1 MSRTT
6 LTRLARLDLTDLL
19 LRDGAPHLAAHLDTF
34 LWALHHA
41 RAEHAPEHTAE
52 ISEDQLQRTWLT
64 FVGGGLHPALASREA
79 ETEHLETVASRLV
92 PLALASHHCQSP
104 VSSSVA
110 TALLANVVLQPLLGQ
125 LSVPSSQ
132 NNYIFFSENIL
143 YLPLPRSDQRAPH
156 HQQAPPPLVL
166 ARACQN
172 IQLVSRTSGP
182 LVSQVKWKVGWMFY
196 ISNNFHKCFQ

>member
-1 MSRTT
+1 MCSHVSRTT

-125 LSVPSSQ
+125 HHHPRIIT
-132 NNYIFFSENIL
+132 YFS
-143 YLPLPRSDQRAPH
+143 R
-156 HQQAPPPLVL
+156 
-166 ARACQN
+166 
-172 IQLVSRTSGP
+172 
-182 LVSQVKWKVGWMFY
+182 KMFY
-196 ISNNFHKCFQ
+196 TCPCLDLISEPRIINKLLLLWFSPEPVKIYSSCPEPPVRLLVR

>member
-1 MSRTT
+1 MTNITMCSHVSRTT

-110 TALLANVVLQPLLGQ
+110 TALLANVVLQPLLG
-125 LSVPSSQ
+125 
-132 NNYIFFSENIL
+132 
-143 YLPLPRSDQRAPH
+143 
-156 HQQAPPPLVL
+156 
-166 ARACQN
+166 
-172 IQLVSRTSGP
+172 
-182 LVSQVKWKVGWMFY
+182 
-196 ISNNFHKCFQ
+196 

>member
-19 LRDGAPHLAAHLDTF
+19 LREAAPHLAAHLDTF

-41 RAEHAPEHTAE
+41 RAEHTPEDTGE
-52 ISEDQLQRTWLT
+52 ISEARLQRTWLS

-79 ETEHLETVASRLV
+79 ETEHLESLASRLV

-110 TALLANVVLQPLLGQ
+110 TALLANVVLQPLLG
-125 LSVPSSQ
+125 
-132 NNYIFFSENIL
+132 
-143 YLPLPRSDQRAPH
+143 
-156 HQQAPPPLVL
+156 
-166 ARACQN
+166 
-172 IQLVSRTSGP
+172 
-182 LVSQVKWKVGWMFY
+182 
-196 ISNNFHKCFQ
+196 

>member
-1 MSRTT
+1 MTNITTCSHVSRTT

-125 LSVPSSQ
+125 HHHPKIIT
-132 NNYIFFSENIL
+132 YFS
-143 YLPLPRSDQRAPH
+143 R
-156 HQQAPPPLVL
+156 
-166 ARACQN
+166 
-172 IQLVSRTSGP
+172 
-182 LVSQVKWKVGWMFY
+182 KMFY
-196 ISNNFHKCFQ
+196 TLPCLDLISEPRIINKLLLLWFSPEPVKIYSSCPEPPVRLLVR

>member
-1 MSRTT
+1 MCSHVSRTT

-19 LRDGAPHLAAHLDTF
+19 LRDSAPHLAAHLDTF

-41 RAEHAPEHTAE
+41 RAEHAPEDTAE
-52 ISEDQLQRTWLT
+52 ISEERLQRTWLT

-125 LSVPSSQ
+125 HHHPIIITYFPPKIFDTCPCLDLISEPRIINKLLLLWFSPEPVKIYSSCP
-132 NNYIFFSENIL
+132 E
-143 YLPLPRSDQRAPH
+143 
-156 HQQAPPPLVL
+156 PPVRLLV
-166 ARACQN
+166 R
-172 IQLVSRTSGP
+172 
-182 LVSQVKWKVGWMFY
+182 
-196 ISNNFHKCFQ
+196 